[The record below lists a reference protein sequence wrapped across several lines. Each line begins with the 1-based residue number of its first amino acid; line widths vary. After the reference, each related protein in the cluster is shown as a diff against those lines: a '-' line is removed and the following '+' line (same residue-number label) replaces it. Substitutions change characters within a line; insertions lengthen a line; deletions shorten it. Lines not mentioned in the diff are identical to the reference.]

1 MIIAPS
7 ILNANN
13 INLEK
18 EIIQAK
24 NAGINRFHID
34 IMDGHFVPNLSF
46 GPELVKDFKASF
58 KDELAEIHLMSN
70 NPKLLV
76 PEFVKVGAGLI
87 EIHYEAMDQNE
98 IHHWINYMH
107 ENNVYAGLVLN
118 PETPVSVLKE
128 FLPEIDQVL
137 IMTVHPGFGGQKFI
151 PDSVNKIKEA
161 HDLLST
167 LNKKI
172 DIEVDGGIN
181 NENILSTKEAG
192 ANIFVVGSY
201 IFKSKNIVE
210 TIHKL
215 NQSIIK

>member
-76 PEFVKVGAGLI
+76 PEFVKVGADLI
-87 EIHYEAMDQNE
+87 EIHYEAMDQN
-98 IHHWINYMH
+98 
-107 ENNVYAGLVLN
+107 
-118 PETPVSVLKE
+118 
-128 FLPEIDQVL
+128 
-137 IMTVHPGFGGQKFI
+137 
-151 PDSVNKIKEA
+151 
-161 HDLLST
+161 
-167 LNKKI
+167 
-172 DIEVDGGIN
+172 
-181 NENILSTKEAG
+181 
-192 ANIFVVGSY
+192 
-201 IFKSKNIVE
+201 
-210 TIHKL
+210 
-215 NQSIIK
+215 